1 MTLSDDPGGLAVG
14 PQLAAHAAGL
24 GVRTRLVVLA
34 GHPVLRAGLEAA
46 CSTEDRELPVRP
58 DLYVDTRLRRTPGVE
73 LTVIQVTVDRN
84 DPDSLSQRLGPRV
97 LIAVSAGT
105 ATPRELAQVAVWT
118 YNRGGRVMGAVVA
131 NPEALDRTSGRLLH
145 PERVQQVPLPAR
157 MTGSASDKSTGP
169 TRTRGIS

>member
-1 MTLSDDPGGLAVG
+1 
-14 PQLAAHAAGL
+14 
-24 GVRTRLVVLA
+24 
-34 GHPVLRAGLEAA
+34 
-46 CSTEDRELPVRP
+46 
-58 DLYVDTRLRRTPGVE
+58 
-73 LTVIQVTVDRN
+73 VTVDRN

-105 ATPRELAQVAVWT
+105 ATPRELAQVAVWS

-169 TRTRGIS
+169 NRTRGVS